1 MTCNPL
7 PLDVL
12 LIIQKVLKRAE
23 KSPLPLPVEILT
35 IIQKVLEKD
44 EKYLDEQY
52 LIGFIECMKKLI
64 E

>member
-23 KSPLPLPVEILT
+23 KSPLPVEILT
-35 IIQKVLEKD
+35 IIQKVLERD